1 MKARLDQQNPLVKTN
16 AGSEVHTEA
25 PKSPAAQLQTP
36 DGAKSQL
43 PQPASSSVRSSGR
56 SALLQAR
63 AKLKSGGYKKRQ
75 KNLRFATVRP
85 MTAKAVGAFKRLV
98 SVMSRG
104 ALILQKLRKRALEKA
119 KAALQKGK
127 GALSS
132 LAEAAE
138 ESLEGS
144 LFEAV
149 GTATEK
155 ESFP

>member
-1 MKARLDQQNPLVKTN
+1 MKAGLHTKGPTVQTTQ
-16 AGSEVHTEA
+16 EVHKETQGPPTPTTLKA
-25 PKSPAAQLQTP
+25 P

-43 PQPASSSVRSSGR
+43 PQAPASSTRARGQ

-63 AKLKSGGYKKRQ
+63 AKLKTGGYKKRQ

-85 MTAKAVGAFKRLV
+85 LTAKAVSAFQRLV

-104 ALILQKLRKRALEKA
+104 AIILQRLRKRALEKA
-119 KAALQKGK
+119 RAALKKGK

-132 LAEAAE
+132 LSEAAE
-138 ESLEGS
+138 TMEET